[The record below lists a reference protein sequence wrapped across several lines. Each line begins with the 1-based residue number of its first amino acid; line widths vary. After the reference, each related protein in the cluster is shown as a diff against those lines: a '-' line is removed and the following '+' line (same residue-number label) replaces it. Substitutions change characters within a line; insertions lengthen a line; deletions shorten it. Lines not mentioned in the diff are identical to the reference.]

1 MEEQS
6 YLMLNQ
12 STNTV
17 DNDIVWNGDTNIWQ
31 PPSGYTMLQNATIP
45 SMIWQLNSNKTD
57 FVLTEVYGAGSVGFT
72 WNGTVLTTN
81 DPKPK
86 APIQQA

>member
-12 STNTV
+12 STNIV
-17 DNDIVWNGDTNIWQ
+17 KSDIIWNGDTNIWQ
-31 PPSGYTMLQNATIP
+31 PPNGYTMLQNSTTP
-45 SMIWQLNSNKTD
+45 SMVWRLNSDKTD